1 MSELRSKY
9 AEMHAMRVADAEG
22 AEDARRV
29 RLRMQQLAERHPGA
43 LREIDELPL
52 PEIRRRIAVLDAV
65 LAGEREPD
73 PWVEAVARFH
83 ALTRGVLVAK
93 RWLGRRKRVDEAV
106 QRVFERELLTLP
118 YPEDSRDWSA
128 HLAIVAAP
136 PRGRLM
142 DAVFTRIAS
151 SMGLPIATVRAL
163 GFARPSRVGTGTGS
177 R

>member
-9 AEMHAMRVADAEG
+9 AEMHAMRLADAGG
-22 AEDARRV
+22 ADDARRV
-29 RLRMQQLAERHPGA
+29 RLRMQRLAERHPGA
-43 LREIDELPL
+43 LREIDALPL
-52 PEIRRRIAVLDAV
+52 AEIRRRIAALDAV

-93 RWLGRRKRVDEAV
+93 RWLGRRRRVDDAL
-106 QRVFERELLTLP
+106 QREFERELLALP
-118 YPEDSRDWSA
+118 YPEDSRAWSA
-128 HLAIVAAP
+128 HLALVAAP

-142 DAVFTRIAS
+142 DAVFTRVAA
-151 SMGLPIATVRAL
+151 SMGLPVATVRAL
-163 GFARPSRVGTGTGS
+163 VFAPASQGAAGTGS